1 MTKKILGLFLAT
13 ALISTT
19 AGAQNK
25 EFKKLASG
33 LEYKFIVD
41 KPGQKLAVP
50 ESQITMH
57 IRTTANDSTLFDSYK
72 MNDNQPVPAQVTK
85 PSYAGDVMEGISM
98 MSEGDS
104 AIFRAPAELIFK
116 NNQYPPFVKE
126 GDKVQFQVKMISVKT
141 KEEFEADQRAAMSK
155 QLAAEDPEIKKYI
168 KDKKLN
174 VKQTASGLYYVITKE
189 GDGTKAQAG
198 QMVSM
203 NYTGTLLDGTAFDS
217 NVDPKFNHVS
227 PFEFKLG
234 VGQVIK
240 GWDEGIA
247 LLSTGGK
254 AVLIIPSPLAYG
266 PRSMPGNPNNPK
278 GIPANSPLV
287 FEVEMLGAK

>member
-1 MTKKILGLFLAT
+1 MTKKITGLFLAAAVFT
-13 ALISTT
+13 GTSF
-19 AGAQNK
+19 AQTK
-25 EFKKLASG
+25 DFKKLPSG
-33 LEYKFIVD
+33 LEFKFIVD

-155 QLAAEDPEIKKYI
+155 QLSAEDPQIKKYI

-189 GDGTKAQAG
+189 GDGAKAQAG

-217 NVDPKFNHVS
+217 NIDPKFNHVS

-254 AVLIIPSPLAYG
+254 AILIIPSPLAYG
-266 PRSMPGNPNNPK
+266 SRSMPGNPNNPK

>member
-189 GDGTKAQAG
+189 GDGAKAQAG

-266 PRSMPGNPNNPK
+266 SRSMPGNPNNPK

>member
-1 MTKKILGLFLAT
+1 MTKKITGLFLAAAVFT
-13 ALISTT
+13 GTSF
-19 AGAQNK
+19 AQTK
-25 EFKKLASG
+25 EFKKLPSG

-41 KPGQKLAVP
+41 KPGQKLAIP

-141 KEEFEADQRAAMSK
+141 KEEFEADQRAAMSR
-155 QLAAEDPEIKKYI
+155 
-168 KDKKLN
+168 
-174 VKQTASGLYYVITKE
+174 
-189 GDGTKAQAG
+189 
-198 QMVSM
+198 
-203 NYTGTLLDGTAFDS
+203 
-217 NVDPKFNHVS
+217 
-227 PFEFKLG
+227 
-234 VGQVIK
+234 
-240 GWDEGIA
+240 
-247 LLSTGGK
+247 
-254 AVLIIPSPLAYG
+254 
-266 PRSMPGNPNNPK
+266 RSR
-278 GIPANSPLV
+278 
-287 FEVEMLGAK
+287 

>member
-189 GDGTKAQAG
+189 GDGAKAQAG

>member
-13 ALISTT
+13 ALVSTT

-189 GDGTKAQAG
+189 GDGAKAQAG